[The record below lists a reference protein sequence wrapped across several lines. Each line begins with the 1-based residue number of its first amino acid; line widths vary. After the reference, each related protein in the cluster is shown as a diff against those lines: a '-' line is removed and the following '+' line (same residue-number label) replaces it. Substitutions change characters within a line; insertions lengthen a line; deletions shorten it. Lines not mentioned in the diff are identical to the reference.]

1 MFSVYAP
8 TDGVY
13 NAVALYQPFSDKQP
27 MMLQFGSS
35 GSDFI
40 GAVYAPGA
48 AVTLHDQG
56 GSVNATNLIVGDI
69 YVNGTINLTDYSA
82 LNPFTTPFLQITLVE

>member
-1 MFSVYAP
+1 
-8 TDGVY
+8 VY
-13 NAVALYQPFSDKQP
+13 NAVALYQPESDKQP

-40 GAVYAPGA
+40 GAVYAPRA

-69 YVNGTINLTDYSA
+69 YVNGTINLTNYST
-82 LNPFTTPFLQITLVE
+82 LNPTTTPFLQITLVE